1 MRACACMHE
10 EVLPKSGPYPEGGCA
25 FLRSLKQIIWHRSHL
40 SGYTGYWITPL
51 PYEGMYKKTL
61 ALGSKFIGI
70 YTLTAAVRM
79 ISNKEVTLAFLL
91 P

>member
-1 MRACACMHE
+1 M
-10 EVLPKSGPYPEGGCA
+10 
-25 FLRSLKQIIWHRSHL
+25 
-40 SGYTGYWITPL
+40 TPL
-51 PYEGMYKKTL
+51 PYEGMYKKTFV
-61 ALGSKFIGI
+61 LGSKFIGI